1 MSQKSLIQIQRF
13 LVIVI
18 LFLVCVA
25 LILLILN
32 KYQSTQKLAFNSP
45 HQEQNLST
53 PQILDEKSD
62 NPFKQIY
69 YEKFISKDFNQSEN
83 LEQNLSP
90 LPLANSFL
98 QESEQNSTLIQIHQ
112 TWLENNISKELNQ
125 SFEKFQN
132 NLAGLNAKD
141 LNQTQQDLNS
151 NQQEQNLSV
160 LKTKQ
165 LNFKKTPPKLAIII
179 DDMSN
184 EKQVKNL
191 KALNLKITPSF
202 FPPDKTHKNTAKLAL
217 KFDFYMVHLPLAAL
231 HYKKVEMDTL
241 NPNDSEK
248 RISKKIASL
257 KENFKDLKYINN
269 HTGSLFTSNEVA
281 MRKLYKALSEKGFIF
296 VDSKTIEHSKAEKIA
311 KEFGKIY
318 IKRDIFL
325 DNEDNLAAIK
335 KQIQKAVNL
344 ANKEGFA
351 IAIGH
356 PKKNT
361 FKALEE
367 SKDLLKS
374 VKLVYLSEVY
384 GE

>member
-141 LNQTQQDLNS
+141 LNQTQQNLNS

-231 HYKKVEMDTL
+231 HYK
-241 NPNDSEK
+241 
-248 RISKKIASL
+248 SK
-257 KENFKDLKYINN
+257 
-269 HTGSLFTSNEVA
+269 
-281 MRKLYKALSEKGFIF
+281 
-296 VDSKTIEHSKAEKIA
+296 
-311 KEFGKIY
+311 
-318 IKRDIFL
+318 
-325 DNEDNLAAIK
+325 
-335 KQIQKAVNL
+335 
-344 ANKEGFA
+344 
-351 IAIGH
+351 
-356 PKKNT
+356 
-361 FKALEE
+361 
-367 SKDLLKS
+367 
-374 VKLVYLSEVY
+374 
-384 GE
+384 